1 MQQVTSL
8 SNPSFLNSEN
18 LLAQKS
24 RVKTTSCLDFCP
36 RVYRQHRLLYLKL
49 KRWGKQRFQPI
60 FSVSAFWRA
69 LAAFALFSCFEGLA
83 CLYSISITQ
92 LQRPLA
98 PFGASFT
105 SFAMEICFKFDFI
118 FTSFLQSLYLSIL
131 HDVIS
136 SPRKRPRCIFWLFRS
151 HFYQSGF
158 ERCVF
163 SSSFLFLWLSNYD
176 RKQLVFL
183 SIFFLFFCFYC
194 VDWAAAVVV
203 ELSTEIK

>member
-98 PFGASFT
+98 PFGAIFT
-105 SFAMEICFKFDFI
+105 SFAMEICFKSDFI
-118 FTSFLQSLYLSIL
+118 FHFISAVSLPQYT
-131 HDVIS
+131 
-136 SPRKRPRCIFWLFRS
+136 PRCHHLPKKASPLHFLALPQPFLPKWFRAVR
-151 HFYQSGF
+151 FF
-158 ERCVF
+158 F
-163 SSSFLFLWLSNYD
+163 
-176 RKQLVFL
+176 FL
-183 SIFFLFFCFYC
+183 SVSL
-194 VDWAAAVVV
+194 V
-203 ELSTEIK
+203 E